1 MVAVDGEPAVRPTLV
16 LSLSFDHRVVDGAR
30 GAEFLDTLASLIE
43 EPAGLARMSTIERLR
58 RESPPAAGSHGDA
71 GELGELGPF
80 VRGRERRTGNTVVVA
95 SPYDGAPVAV
105 VHRAGPAE
113 VDEAISAAREAFET
127 TRRLPSWQ
135 RAQILERIGGELL
148 ARKDEL
154 ARTIALEAGKPIT
167 TARLEVDRAAF
178 TFKVASE
185 EAKRIY
191 GEIVPLDWIPGN
203 EGRVGH
209 VRRVPLGVVAGIT
222 PFNFPLMLVA
232 HKVAPALAAG
242 NPIVLRPAS
251 QTPVSSLRLGQIA
264 VEAGWPE
271 DGIAVVPSSTEDA
284 RPLVEDD
291 RVAMLTFTGS
301 PAVGWSLRSR
311 AGRKRV
317 TLELGGNAPVIV
329 NADADAEHAAGRI
342 AWGATIQSGQSCIS
356 VQRVYV
362 HAALWDDFVPD
373 LVARVGALTAG
384 DPLDDETDV
393 GPLIDDAAL
402 DRVEEWVGEAVDD
415 GARVLVGGGRQ
426 GTVWQPT
433 VLADVRE
440 DMRVACQEV
449 FAPVLGLFRFDDVDE
464 AIDAAGASDFGLQ
477 AGLFT
482 NDLRVVDAAFDRL
495 EVGGLV
501 VNDVPTFRVDHM
513 PYGGVKQS
521 GFGREGLRY
530 AIEEMTEMK
539 LVAFAGGGR

>member
-1 MVAVDGEPAVRPTLV
+1 
-16 LSLSFDHRVVDGAR
+16 
-30 GAEFLDTLASLIE
+30 
-43 EPAGLARMSTIERLR
+43 MSTVERLR
-58 RESPPAAGSHGDA
+58 AASPRAAGPEGGV
-71 GELGELGPF
+71 GELGERGPF
-80 VRGRERRTGNTVVVA
+80 LRGSEQKTGNTVAVA
-95 SPYDGAPVAV
+95 SPYDRTVVAL

-113 VDEAISAAREAFET
+113 IEEAIAAAHAAFAET
-127 TRRLPSWQ
+127 RALPSWR
-135 RAQILERIGGELL
+135 RAEILERVGLELL
-148 ARKDEL
+148 ARKDDL

-167 TARLEVDRAAF
+167 TARLEVERAAF
-178 TFKVASE
+178 TFKVAAE
-185 EAKRIY
+185 ESKRIY
-191 GEIVPLDWIPGN
+191 GEILPLDWIPGN
-203 EGRVGH
+203 EGRTGH
-209 VRRVPLGVVAGIT
+209 VRRVPLGVVTGIS

-242 NPIVLRPAS
+242 NPIILRPAS
-251 QTPVSSLRLGQIA
+251 QTPVSSLVLGSIVA
-264 VEAGWPE
+264 EAGWPT
-271 DGIAVVPSSTEDA
+271 DAIAVCPSSTEDA

-291 RVAMLTFTGS
+291 RIAKLTFTGS
-301 PAVGWSLRSR
+301 AAVGWALRAR
-311 AGRKRV
+311 AGRKKV

-329 NADADAEHAAGRI
+329 NADADPAYAAERI

-362 HAALWDDFVPD
+362 HGSLWEAFVPD
-373 LVARVGALTAG
+373 VVERVRALPYG
-384 DPLDDETDV
+384 DPLDEETAV
-393 GPLIDDAAL
+393 GPLIDESAL
-402 DRVEEWVGEAVDD
+402 ERVEEWVREAVDQ
-415 GARVLVGGGRQ
+415 GARVLVGGERE

-440 DMRVACQEV
+440 EMRVSCQEV
-449 FAPVLGLFRFDDVDE
+449 FAPLLGLFRFEDVDE
-464 AIDAAGASDFGLQ
+464 AIDAAGASEFGLQ

-482 NDLRVVDAAFDRL
+482 NDLAVVDSAFDRL

-539 LVAFAGGGR
+539 LVAFNRSRRR